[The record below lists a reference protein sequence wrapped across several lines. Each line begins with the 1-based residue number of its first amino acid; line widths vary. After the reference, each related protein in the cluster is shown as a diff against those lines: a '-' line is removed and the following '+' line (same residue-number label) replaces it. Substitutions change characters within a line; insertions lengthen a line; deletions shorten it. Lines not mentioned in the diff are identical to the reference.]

1 MTNATKLNSVTLSAP
16 LKIDGTEE
24 KVISLRTP
32 KAGELRGLK
41 LTDLMQMDVQA
52 LMVVLPRITQPP
64 LSGDQVASMSV
75 VDLTRFGT
83 KIIGFFGDLS
93 APEPEIQS
101 H

>member
-1 MTNATKLNSVTLSAP
+1 MSKDNSVTLSKP
-16 LKIDGTEE
+16 LKIDGEN
-24 KVISLRTP
+24 VGIISLRTP

-52 LMVVLPRITQPP
+52 LTVVLPRITQPP
-64 LSGDQVASMSV
+64 LDASQVADLSI

-93 APEPEIQS
+93 AVQPKATS